1 MLNSFKDSLTKV
13 TDLTILFA
21 SIFTFLAFV
30 TPKEISV
37 GPIQESRERIS
48 ISQSELRE
56 TKNALSESLAMTDSL
71 QTTVNQLN
79 AAKEGLEPNQ
89 DLGFSGVN
97 LTEFAELI
105 NIELTE
111 LDAIAE
117 LEKKEAENKGYNQ
130 RIASLEMAII
140 SEQQKIS
147 NLEDRRNSSKSISWV
162 QPIRKNVEPLAT
174 AAGMD
179 GILAGFSALIFCLVC
194 KRRKQWF
201 KNIFRIFYK

>member
-56 TKNALSESLAMTDSL
+56 TKNALSESLAMTDSIKA
-71 QTTVNQLN
+71 TVNQLN
-79 AAKEGLEPNQ
+79 AAVSGLDPILDSEEIQ
-89 DLGFSGVN
+89 GMYSQ
-97 LTEFAELI
+97 
-105 NIELTE
+105 IES
-111 LDAIAE
+111 AIAG

-140 SEQQKIS
+140 SERQKIS

-201 KNIFRIFYK
+201 KNIFRVFYK

>member
-1 MLNSFKDSLTKV
+1 MLNSFKENLTKI

-37 GPIQESRERIS
+37 GPIEGSRERIS
-48 ISQSELRE
+48 ISQSELRDAR
-56 TKNALSESLAMTDSL
+56 NALTESLAMTDAI
-71 QTTVNQLN
+71 QATVNQLN
-79 AAKEGLEPNQ
+79 AAVPGLDQILDSEELQGMYSQIESAVVGLKKEEAESK
-89 DLGFSGVN
+89 GFS
-97 LTEFAELI
+97 E
-105 NIELTE
+105 
-111 LDAIAE
+111 
-117 LEKKEAENKGYNQ
+117 
-130 RIASLEMAII
+130 RIASLEMAIT
-140 SEQQKIS
+140 SERQRIS
-147 NLEDRRNSSKSISWV
+147 NLEDRRKSSKSISWV
-162 QPIRKNVEPLAT
+162 QPVRKNVESLAT

>member
-1 MLNSFKDSLTKV
+1 MLNSFKENLTKI

-37 GPIQESRERIS
+37 GPIEGSRERIS
-48 ISQSELRE
+48 ISQSELRDAR
-56 TKNALSESLAMTDSL
+56 NALSESLAMTDAI
-71 QTTVNQLN
+71 QATVNQLN
-79 AAKEGLEPNQ
+79 AAVPGLDPILDSEELQGMYSQIESAVVGLKKEEAESK
-89 DLGFSGVN
+89 GFS
-97 LTEFAELI
+97 E
-105 NIELTE
+105 
-111 LDAIAE
+111 
-117 LEKKEAENKGYNQ
+117 
-130 RIASLEMAII
+130 RIASLEMAIT
-140 SEQQKIS
+140 SERQRIS
-147 NLEDRRNSSKSISWV
+147 NLEDRRKSSKSISWV
-162 QPIRKNVEPLAT
+162 QPVRKNVESLAT

>member
-37 GPIQESRERIS
+37 APIEGSRERIS

-56 TKNALSESLAMTDSL
+56 AKNALSESLVMTDSI
-71 QTTVNQLN
+71 QATVNQLN
-79 AAKEGLEPNQ
+79 AAVSGLDPILDSEEIQGMYSQIESATAGLE
-89 DLGFSGVN
+89 
-97 LTEFAELI
+97 
-105 NIELTE
+105 
-111 LDAIAE
+111 
-117 LEKKEAENKGYNQ
+117 KEVAENKGYNQ

-201 KNIFRIFYK
+201 KNIFRVFYK